1 MTDLSLSALWQ
12 STRALH
18 ERFGVPCTVDVSE
31 RLVAEESYE
40 LLRAS
45 FEADYISIGGIDADR
60 ERMKLTREAVDLIV
74 VTLALLEAHGVSED
88 DLAQAMAAVI
98 AKNDAK
104 THETHAL
111 VNGKI
116 TRRSSAGGHET
127 GAERTTE
134 VK

>member
-1 MTDLSLSALWQ
+1 MTDLSLSALLE

-18 ERFGVPCTVDVSE
+18 ERFGVLFRVDVSE

-45 FEADYISIGGIDADR
+45 AEAEYISIGGIDSDR
-60 ERMKLTREAVDLIV
+60 ERMKLTHEAVDLIV
-74 VTLALLEAHGVSED
+74 VTLALLQAHGVTDD
-88 DLAQAMAAVI
+88 DLAQAIDAVI

-104 THETHAL
+104 THATHEL

-116 TRRSSAGGHET
+116 TRREA
-127 GAERTTE
+127 
-134 VK
+134 